1 MCSCSC
7 APGACRTYFHKLL
20 TICYAWH
27 KHKSQRGYEQR
38 ASELRASDMSKIMTQ
53 RIIAIKREKSARKRT
68 SRRACYVLCALWL
81 LQGYV
86 ESACSGGGYYV
97 PAFTTHHTIRSPYV
111 CPCHLLSR
119 TKPQRRFAFRAM
131 LYYS

>member
-27 KHKSQRGYEQR
+27 KHKSQRGYER

-97 PAFTTHHTIRSPYV
+97 PAFTTHHTIRSSYV